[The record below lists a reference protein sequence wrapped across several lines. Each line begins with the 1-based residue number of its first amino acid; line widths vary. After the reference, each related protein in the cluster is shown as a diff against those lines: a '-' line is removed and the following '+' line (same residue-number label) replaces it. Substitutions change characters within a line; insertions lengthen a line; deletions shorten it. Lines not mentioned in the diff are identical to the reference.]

1 MLTLK
6 RLSSA
11 VLTGVLGLG
20 LLTACAAP
28 VATGSEPG
36 QTRNTISVSGSG
48 QAFGRP
54 DLATV
59 QIGVQSAGPDLGQT
73 LTQNNQRADAILA
86 ALKALGIEDKDLQTS
101 NFSIYPQRD
110 YDPQTG
116 QPKDTITYHVD
127 NTLSVTVRDLS
138 KLSDVLSTTAAV
150 GANYIHGI
158 AFSVADPAALE
169 AEARARAMADARA
182 RAEQLAKAAG
192 VTLGSPISISES
204 FNYAPPTP
212 LAFDRALTAEAAS
225 AVPVA
230 TGQLQVSIQV
240 NVAYEIR

>member
-1 MLTLK
+1 MLTFK
-6 RLSSA
+6 RLSA
-11 VLTGVLGLG
+11 AIVTGVLGLS

-28 VATGSEPG
+28 AVVTGSEPG
-36 QTRNTISVSGSG
+36 QTHNTISVSGSG

-54 DLATV
+54 DLAIV
-59 QIGVQSAGPDLGQT
+59 QIGVSSSGPDLGET
-73 LTQNNQRADAILA
+73 LAQNNRRADAILA

-138 KLSDVLSTTAAV
+138 KLSRVLSEAVTA
-150 GANYIHGI
+150 GANHIHGI

-169 AEARARAMADARA
+169 AEARAKAMADARA

-212 LAFDRALTAEAAS
+212 LALDRAAAEAVS
-225 AVPVA
+225 AVPIA

-240 NVAYEIR
+240 NVTYEIR

>member
-1 MLTLK
+1 MLTFK
-6 RLSSA
+6 RLPSA
-11 VLTGVLGLG
+11 VLTGVLGLS

-28 VATGSEPG
+28 AVVTGGEPG

-54 DLATV
+54 DLAII
-59 QIGVQSAGPDLGQT
+59 QIGVQSNGPDLGQV
-73 LTQNNQRADAILA
+73 LAENNQRADAILA

-110 YDPQTG
+110 YDPTTG
-116 QPKDTITYHVD
+116 QPKDTITYHVN
-127 NTLSVTVRDLS
+127 NTVSVTVRDLS
-138 KLSDVLSTTAAV
+138 KLSRVLSEAVTA
-150 GANYIHGI
+150 GANQIHGI

-169 AEARARAMADARA
+169 AEARAKAMADARA

-212 LAFDRALTAEAAS
+212 LALDRVAAEAVTAI
-225 AVPVA
+225 PVA

>member
-1 MLTLK
+1 MLTLN
-6 RLSSA
+6 RFQSA
-11 VLTGVLGLG
+11 ALAGVLGLSL

-54 DLATV
+54 DLATL
-59 QIGVQSAGPDLGQT
+59 QIGVQSNGPDLGQV
-73 LTQNNQRADAILA
+73 LAQNNQRADAILA

-101 NFSIYPQRD
+101 NFSVYPQRD
-110 YDPQTG
+110 YDPATG
-116 QPKDTITYHVD
+116 QQRDTTTYYVD
-127 NTLSVTVRDLS
+127 NTLTVTVRDLS
-138 KLSDVLSTTAAV
+138 KLSRVLTSAIEA
-150 GANYIHGI
+150 GANNVHGI
-158 AFSVADPAALE
+158 SFGVADAAALE
-169 AEARARAMADARA
+169 AEARTKAMADARA

-192 VTLGSPISISES
+192 VALGSPISISES
-204 FNYAPPTP
+204 FNVAPPIP
-212 LAFDRALTAEAAS
+212 FAFDRAEAAP

>member
-6 RLSSA
+6 RLPSA
-11 VLTGVLGLG
+11 VLTGVLGLS

-73 LTQNNQRADAILA
+73 LAQNNQRADAILA

-116 QPKDTITYHVD
+116 QPKDTITYSVD
-127 NTLSVTVRDLS
+127 NTLSVTVRDLN
-138 KLSDVLSTTAAV
+138 KLSSILSEAVAA
-150 GANYIHGI
+150 GANQIYGI
-158 AFSVADPAALE
+158 SFGVADPAGLE
-169 AEARARAMADARA
+169 AEARAKAMADARA

-204 FNYAPPTP
+204 FNVAPPVP
-212 LAFDRALTAEAAS
+212 IAFDRAVAAEAAA
-225 AVPVA
+225 AVPIS